1 VSSPELRIDH
11 SPIPGLLV
19 LRLPVHGDERGWF
32 KETWQRQKMVD
43 AGLPDFE
50 PVQNN
55 VSFNARAGATR
66 GVHAEPWDKFVSLAT
81 GRIFGTWVD
90 LREGESFGTVFTLE
104 MGPETA
110 VFVPRGVGNGF
121 QPLEDGTAYTYLVN
135 DHWSAGARDD
145 YTFVNLADP
154 ELAIAWPIPLAE
166 ATLSE
171 ADRAHPRLA
180 DVRPFRRKRTL
191 VIGAGGNVGRAL
203 ALLMPGADTLGR
215 QELDLIDPASWER
228 VPWADYDVI
237 VNAAAYTAV
246 DHAETQEGRR
256 SAWEVNVTATGRLV
270 QIARRHRATLVTF
283 SSDYVFDGTKNLH
296 DEAEPFS
303 PLGVYGQT
311 KAAADALTATY
322 PRHYIVRTSWVVGD
336 GKSFVRT
343 MAELADR
350 GVSPSVIDDQ
360 VGRLSFAEDLAR
372 AVDHLVTTGA
382 PFGTYNVTSSGDAVT
397 WADLAREVFAARGRS
412 PEDVRRV
419 STEEYAAS
427 RAIAPRPRHS
437 VLDLSKIEATGF
449 VPSDGRSRLM
459 EYLQAIDHADGALPR
474 PRG

>member
-1 VSSPELRIDH
+1 MSSLELRIEP

-19 LRLPVHGDERGWF
+19 VHLPVHGDHRGWF
-32 KETWQRQKMVD
+32 KETWQRQKMVA

-55 VSFNARAGATR
+55 ISFNARAGATR
-66 GVHAEPWDKFVSLAT
+66 GVHAEPWDKFVSVAT

-90 LREGESFGTVFTLE
+90 LREGESFGAVFTLE

-121 QPLEDGTAYTYLVN
+121 QTLEDGTAYTYLVN
-135 DHWSAGARDD
+135 DHWSARARES
-145 YTFVNLADP
+145 YTFVNAADP

-166 ATLSE
+166 ATLSD

-191 VIGAGGNVGRAL
+191 VVGAGGNVGHEL
-203 ALLMPGADTLGR
+203 ARLMPGADTLGR
-215 QELDLIDPASWER
+215 QGLDLSDPSSWER

-246 DHAETQEGRR
+246 DDAETPEGRR
-256 SAWEVNVTATGRLV
+256 SAWEVNVAATGRLV
-270 QIARRHRATLVTF
+270 EIARRHRATLVTF
-283 SSDYVFDGTKNLH
+283 SSDYVFDGTRDVH
-296 DEAEPFS
+296 DESEPFS

-311 KAAADALTATY
+311 KAAADALAATY
-322 PRHYIVRTSWVVGD
+322 PRRYVVRTSWVVGS
-336 GKSFVRT
+336 GKNFVRT
-343 MAELADR
+343 MAALADR

-360 VGRLSFAEDLAR
+360 VGRLSFADDLAR

-382 PFGTYNVTSSGDAVT
+382 PFGTYNVTSSGDPVS
-397 WADLAREVFAARGRS
+397 WADVARQVFAARGRS

-419 STEEYAAS
+419 STEEYDADRTS
-427 RAIAPRPRHS
+427 APRPRNS

-449 VPSDGRSRLM
+449 VPPDGRSRLM
-459 EYLQAIDHADGALPR
+459 EYLRAIDR
-474 PRG
+474 P